1 MQHFDLAD
9 RPGLQRDTDNK
20 ANTMTQRTN
29 ERVAYHNGEIKPE
42 SRVLVSFRDRGFKFG
57 EAVFD
62 TARTVEHKPFKL
74 EEHVDRLFQSMR
86 YLQIDAGLTR
96 SEFLSISN
104 EVLERNLHLI
114 GPDDDYWLF
123 QRVSPGTADPFLG
136 EEAAEPTVI
145 VECTPLPL
153 EARAPLFRDGV
164 RVQVPA
170 TRRTPPDAVSP
181 RAKTQNYINLQL
193 ADREVRSQDPNAWA
207 VLLDHDGNIAEG
219 LGSNIFFVR
228 DGELLTPRA
237 RFVLPGISRETVIDL
252 AGEEGIAVHETDL
265 DLFDAFTSD
274 ECFMTST
281 SLCMVPVS
289 SINGR
294 PIGDG
299 NVPGPVTAR
308 LVEAYKRL
316 LDFDFVAQ
324 YTNKLQAES
333 SADGLPLP
341 RE

>member
-1 MQHFDLAD
+1 MNRL
-9 RPGLQRDTDNK
+9 
-20 ANTMTQRTN
+20 TN

-42 SRVLVSFRDRGFKFG
+42 SRVLVSFRDRGFTMG

-62 TARTVEHKPFKL
+62 TARTIRHKPFKL
-74 EEHVDRLFQSMR
+74 VEHVDRLFRSMR
-86 YLQIDAGLTR
+86 YLQIDARL
-96 SEFLSISN
+96 SADEFLSISN

-114 GPDDDYWLF
+114 APDEDYWLF
-123 QRVSPGTADPFLG
+123 QRVSPGARDPFFG
-136 EEAAEPTVI
+136 ERAGEPTVI

-153 EARAPLFRDGV
+153 KARAPLFRDGV
-164 RVQVPA
+164 RVRIPA

-193 ADREVRSQDPNAWA
+193 ADREVRAQDPDAWA
-207 VLLDHDGNIAEG
+207 ILLDHDGNIAEG

-237 RFVLPGISRETVIDL
+237 RFVLPGISRETVMDL

-265 DLFDAFTSD
+265 DLFDAFTCD
-274 ECFMTST
+274 ECFLTST

-289 SINGR
+289 SVNGR

-299 NVPGPVTAR
+299 SVPGPVTAR
-308 LVEAYKRL
+308 LVDAYRRL
-316 LDFDFVAQ
+316 IDFDFVAQ
-324 YTNKLQAES
+324 YTNKL
-333 SADGLPLP
+333 
-341 RE
+341 

>member
-1 MQHFDLAD
+1 MV
-9 RPGLQRDTDNK
+9 
-20 ANTMTQRTN
+20 QRTN

-62 TARTVEHKPFKL
+62 TARTIRHKPFKL
-74 EEHVDRLFQSMR
+74 EEHVDRLFRSMR
-86 YLQIDAGLTR
+86 YLRIDAGLSR
-96 SEFLSISN
+96 DELLSISN

-114 GPDDDYWLF
+114 APDEDYWLF
-123 QRVSPGTADPFLG
+123 QRVSPGVADPFLG

-153 EARAPLFRDGV
+153 KARAPLYRDGV

-193 ADREVRSQDPNAWA
+193 ADREVRAQDPHAWA

-219 LGSNIFFVR
+219 LGSNIFLVR
-228 DGELLTPRA
+228 DGALLTPRA
-237 RFVLPGISRETVIDL
+237 RFVLPGISRETVIEL
-252 AGEEGIAVHETDL
+252 AAEEGIAVQETDL
-265 DLFDAFTSD
+265 DLFDAFTSE
-274 ECFMTST
+274 ECFLTST

-289 SINGR
+289 SVNGR
-294 PIGDG
+294 PVGDG
-299 NVPGPVTAR
+299 GVPGPVTAR
-308 LVEAYKRL
+308 LMEAYKRL

-324 YTNKLQAES
+324 YTDKL
-333 SADGLPLP
+333 
-341 RE
+341 

>member
-1 MQHFDLAD
+1 
-9 RPGLQRDTDNK
+9 
-20 ANTMTQRTN
+20 MTRRTN

-62 TARTVEHKPFKL
+62 TARTVRHRPFKL
-74 EEHVDRLFQSMR
+74 VEHVDRLYRSMR
-86 YLQIDAGLTR
+86 YLRIGAGLSR
-96 SEFLSISN
+96 DEMVSISE

-114 GPDDDYWLF
+114 APDEDYWLF
-123 QRVSPGTADPFLG
+123 QRVTPGSADSFLG
-136 EEAAEPTVI
+136 EAAAEPTVI

-153 EARAPLFRDGV
+153 KARAPLFRDGV

-170 TRRTPPDAVSP
+170 IRRTPPDAVSP

-193 ADREVRSQDPNAWA
+193 ADQEVRTQDPGAWA

-219 LGSNIFFVR
+219 LGSNVFFVR
-228 DGELLTPRA
+228 DGALLTPRE

-252 AGEEGIAVHETDL
+252 AGEEGIDVHETDL
-265 DLFDAFTSD
+265 DLFDAFTCD
-274 ECFMTST
+274 ECFLTST

-289 SINGR
+289 TINGR
-294 PIGDG
+294 PIGG
-299 NVPGPVTAR
+299 GVPGPITAR
-308 LVEAYKRL
+308 LIEAYKRL

-324 YTNKLQAES
+324 YTDKL
-333 SADGLPLP
+333 
-341 RE
+341 

>member
-1 MQHFDLAD
+1 
-9 RPGLQRDTDNK
+9 
-20 ANTMTQRTN
+20 MTQRAN

-62 TARTVEHKPFKL
+62 TARTVRHKPFKL
-74 EEHVDRLFQSMR
+74 AEHVDRLFRSMR
-86 YLQIDAGLTR
+86 YLQIDAGLSR
-96 SEFLSISN
+96 DEILSISN

-114 GPDDDYWLF
+114 APDEDYWLF
-123 QRVSPGTADPFLG
+123 QRVSPGVADPFLG
-136 EEAAEPTVI
+136 EAAAEPTVI

-153 EARAPLFRDGV
+153 KARAPLFRDGA
-164 RVQVPA
+164 RVQISA

-181 RAKTQNYINLQL
+181 RAKTQNYINLLL
-193 ADREVRSQDPNAWA
+193 ADREVRAQDPHAWA

-228 DGELLTPRA
+228 EGEILTPRA

-252 AGEEGIAVHETDL
+252 AGEAGIAVHETDL

-294 PIGDG
+294 PIGNEG
-299 NVPGPVTAR
+299 VPGPVTAR
-308 LVEAYKRL
+308 LIEAYKQL

-324 YTNKLQAES
+324 YTNKL
-333 SADGLPLP
+333 
-341 RE
+341 